1 MQPLV
6 NMEMVVN
13 EISIKNNNLPAGN
26 YNIKPVVKRN
36 IGELDENHMVV
47 ELIAEIVNTEENPF
61 PVDIRVSIAGKF
73 ETEKIPKEEVDH
85 FLKIQAVQILFP
97 YVRSMVTNITT
108 NAMMSPIVLPVVD
121 VRTLFDDE

>member
-26 YNIKPVVKRN
+26 FNIEPVVKRN

-47 ELIAEIVNTEENPF
+47 ELVAEIVNTEEHPF

-73 ETEKIPKEEVDH
+73 ETGKIPKEEVDH
-85 FLKIQAVQILFP
+85 FLKIQAVQILFFFFW
-97 YVRSMVTNITT
+97 SMVTNITT
-108 NAMMSPIVLPVVD
+108 NAMLPPIVLPVVD